1 MITMKVTVFDD
12 VRCVDFEYPL
22 FTHLNQPMM
31 RPQPNWKELFLW
43 LMSEQ
48 RARVKG
54 SGSSFFSMTD
64 LTV

>member
-1 MITMKVTVFDD
+1 MLSDGDDALTFNFHFSLTHFD
-12 VRCVDFEYPL
+12 
-22 FTHLNQPMM
+22 HPMM

-43 LMSEQ
+43 LMREQ
-48 RARVKG
+48 SARVKG